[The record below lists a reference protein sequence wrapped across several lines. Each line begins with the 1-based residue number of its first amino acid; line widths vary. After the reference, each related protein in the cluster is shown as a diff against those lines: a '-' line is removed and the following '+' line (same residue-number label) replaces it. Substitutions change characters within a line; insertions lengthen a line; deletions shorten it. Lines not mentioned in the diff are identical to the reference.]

1 MARSEARLKFGI
13 WRSGLD
19 GLSKDAKLMYAVLLT
34 EPTLNH
40 CGVGA
45 VRLSRWARDAS
56 MSLEETEKALSEL
69 ADSQHV
75 LIDED
80 TEEVF
85 VRSFMRNDEVEKQPY
100 VLKGA
105 LREAVQASSPAI
117 RLSIA
122 GELRKMAPRR
132 ADGVSKLGGKV
143 TYPDPHATADILDP
157 PPAPKPTP
165 KGSETLFDSERPSE
179 GATPSVDG
187 EKGFERVSSGT
198 HEKGLESLGGGGG
211 GGGVVTSVGTSV
223 GRAAKNRGTRIPED
237 FAPTL
242 AMIKW
247 AKERAPHV
255 NGRLETEKFINYWT
269 AKSGQSATKVDWV
282 ATWRNWFLEAE
293 ERTARPGRS
302 SAFDDQDP
310 AVTGKRR
317 TQLS

>member
-1 MARSEARLKFGI
+1 MARSEARLQFGI
-13 WRSGLD
+13 WSKGLD
-19 GLSKDAKLMYAVLLT
+19 GLSAHAKLLYAVLLT

-45 VRLSRWARDAS
+45 VRLSRWARNAS
-56 MSLEETEKALSEL
+56 LSLDETEGALDEL
-69 ADSQHV
+69 AISQHV

-105 LREAVQASSPAI
+105 LREALQASSPII

-122 GELRKMAPRR
+122 TELRKMAPRR
-132 ADGVSKLGGKV
+132 PDGVSKLGGKV

-165 KGSETLFDSERPSE
+165 KGSETLLTPEQPV
-179 GATPSVDG
+179 APSVNG

-198 HEKGLESLGGGGG
+198 HEKGVEWDGGGGG
-211 GGGVVTSVGTSV
+211 GGGVVTSVGTPVS
-223 GRAAKNRGTRIPED
+223 RPAKNRGTRIPEN
-237 FAPTL
+237 FAPDLT
-242 AMIKW
+242 MIKW
-247 AKERAPHV
+247 AKERTPHV

-269 AKSGQSATKVDWV
+269 AKSGQAATKVDWP
-282 ATWRNWFLEAE
+282 ATWRNWFLDAE
-293 ERTARPGRS
+293 ERSARPGRS
-302 SAFDDQDP
+302 SFDDQDP

-317 TQLS
+317 TQFS